1 MSKWTRLKPLGH
13 PGYSGCLN
21 CPPKPENMPV
31 ETDLHDLIY
40 GMISIKR
47 GRTTVWSDD
56 MHDPT
61 PHPLSEFEAM
71 ATSDPERDWRL
82 ILWGPLSGQEYQRQD
97 GEWVLVK
104 TNQGFA

>member
-1 MSKWTRLKPLGH
+1 
-13 PGYSGCLN
+13 
-21 CPPKPENMPV
+21 
-31 ETDLHDLIY
+31 
-40 GMISIKR
+40 
-47 GRTTVWSDD
+47 

-61 PHPLSEFEAM
+61 RHPLSEFEAM